1 MSTILKALRRLEEE
15 KAEQNRPGLRESVVA
30 APPAASR
37 KLPLFFVVCGVLA
50 LGVAAISWWQL
61 SQVPAPQAVA
71 APPLAVAAPRPPAL
85 PVVAAKPAVRA
96 VAPVA
101 NLRPA
106 RSAPVQPIPEPRIAE
121 PAASVRASSPV
132 IKKTAPLVPA
142 APVSAPVP
150 APVPRVAV
158 EAEEPMWAQ
167 EVAIVKPRST
177 PKAKPIPASE
187 RTAVRSEPEVTR
199 ASLAKVP
206 IPEVV
211 VTRTLWHP
219 LSDRRSATVRVNGE
233 EGSRQMV
240 EGDSVGGLVLLKI
253 EPSGVVFAHDGVQIQ
268 RRVGQ

>member
-15 KAEQNRPGLRESVVA
+15 KADQDRPGLRESVVA
-30 APPAASR
+30 ASPAASR
-37 KLPLFFVVCGVLA
+37 KLPLFFVLCGAFA

-61 SQVPAPQAVA
+61 SQVPAPQAVV
-71 APPLAVAAPRPPAL
+71 APPLPVTAPRAPAL

-96 VAPVA
+96 VVPVA
-101 NLRPA
+101 NPGPA
-106 RSAPVQPIPEPRIAE
+106 RSVPVQPIPEPRIAE
-121 PAASVRASSPV
+121 PAASVQASSPV
-132 IKKTAPLVPA
+132 IKETAPLVPA
-142 APVSAPVP
+142 APAPVP
-150 APVPRVAV
+150 APAPRVAV
-158 EAEEPMWAQ
+158 EAEEPVWAQ

-177 PKAKPIPASE
+177 PKATPIPAPE
-187 RTAVRSEPEVTR
+187 RAAVRSEPEVTR

-233 EGSRQMV
+233 EGSRQLV

>member
-1 MSTILKALRRLEEE
+1 
-15 KAEQNRPGLRESVVA
+15 
-30 APPAASR
+30 
-37 KLPLFFVVCGVLA
+37 
-50 LGVAAISWWQL
+50 
-61 SQVPAPQAVA
+61 
-71 APPLAVAAPRPPAL
+71 
-85 PVVAAKPAVRA
+85 
-96 VAPVA
+96 
-101 NLRPA
+101 
-106 RSAPVQPIPEPRIAE
+106 
-121 PAASVRASSPV
+121 
-132 IKKTAPLVPA
+132 
-142 APVSAPVP
+142 
-150 APVPRVAV
+150 
-158 EAEEPMWAQ
+158 MWAQ

-187 RTAVRSEPEVTR
+187 RAAVRSEPEVTR